1 MKKSLLLALVAA
13 LFLFAACGDKKENGQ
28 EQEPERTDSDIPEN
42 QENADEDSAN
52 TDPTGN
58 AEQTDGDSENI
69 ENQETI
75 DEDASQDNLI
85 CTQESKETLGGEGCR
100 YRIKDDPTRHVE
112 INCGC
117 DSFKV
122 DNVTCDD
129 ENKCVLSGECG
140 EGRCSIEFRDYD
152 KEFFEAFPLERE
164 IVAKF
169 CFEPTGTCSVARL
182 KDGTLLAAVK
192 NGTWIS
198 ELAPEIKADLKI
210 IPTCENV
217 CVETNES
224 WMDEPYYDYVYYPPV
239 EFTIGENA
247 PVLVSNGQV
256 VDSEGYEYYV
266 YGSKTISPDDPDHKL
281 YHREESEM
289 PDPNYGI
296 FDFVIVNTNALK

>member
-1 MKKSLLLALVAA
+1 MEAIMKKRLIFALVAV

-28 EQEPERTDSDIPEN
+28 EQEPGKTDSDIVEN
-42 QENADEDSAN
+42 QETADEDSS
-52 TDPTGN
+52 DSEPTGD
-58 AEQTDGDSENI
+58 AD

-112 INCGC
+112 IYCGC

-122 DNVTCDD
+122 DNVACDD

-152 KEFFEAFPLERE
+152 KELFDAFPLERE
-164 IVAKF
+164 IFTKF
-169 CFEPTGTCSVARL
+169 RNEPTGVCSVARL

-256 VDSEGYEYYV
+256 MVSEGYEYYV
-266 YGSKTISPDDPDHKL
+266 YGSETISPDDPDHKL

-296 FDFVIVNTNALK
+296 FNFVIVNTDALK

>member
-13 LFLFAACGDKKENGQ
+13 FFLFVACGDKKENGQ
-28 EQEPERTDSDIPEN
+28 EQEPGKTDSDIVEN
-42 QENADEDSAN
+42 QETEDEDSAN
-52 TDPTGN
+52 TEPTGN
-58 AEQTDGDSENI
+58 AKQTDGDSENI
-69 ENQETI
+69 ENQDVS
-75 DEDASQDNLI
+75 DEDVNQDNLI

-112 INCGC
+112 IYCGC

-122 DNVTCDD
+122 DNVACDD

-152 KEFFEAFPLERE
+152 KELFDAFPFERE
-164 IVAKF
+164 IFTKF
-169 CFEPTGTCSVARL
+169 RNEPTGVCTVARL

-192 NGTWIS
+192 NGTWVS
-198 ELAPEIKADLKI
+198 KLAPEISAGQKI

-217 CVETNES
+217 CIETNES

-256 VDSEGYEYYV
+256 VVSEGYEYYV
-266 YGSKTISPDDPDHKL
+266 YGSETISPDDPDHKL
-281 YHREESEM
+281 YHNEDTEM

>member
-13 LFLFAACGDKKENGQ
+13 LFLFAACGDKKES
-28 EQEPERTDSDIPEN
+28 ETEHEPERTDSDIAEN
-42 QENADEDSAN
+42 QETADEDSAN
-52 TDPTGN
+52 SEPTDDT
-58 AEQTDGDSENI
+58 EQTDGDSENI
-69 ENQETI
+69 ENQDVS
-75 DEDASQDNLI
+75 DEDVNQDNLI

-112 INCGC
+112 IYCGC

-122 DNVTCDD
+122 DNVACDD
-129 ENKCVLSGECG
+129 GNKCVLSGECG

-152 KEFFEAFPLERE
+152 KELFDAFPLERE
-164 IVAKF
+164 IFTKF
-169 CFEPTGTCSVARL
+169 RNEPTGVCTVARL
-182 KDGTLLAAVK
+182 KNGTLLAAVR

-198 ELAPEIKADLKI
+198 ELAPEIIAEQKI

-217 CVETNES
+217 CIETNES

-256 VDSEGYEYYV
+256 VVFEGYEYYV
-266 YGSKTISPDDPDHKL
+266 YGSETISPDDPDHKL

-296 FDFVIVNTNALK
+296 FNFVIVNTNALK